1 MSDLLEKI
9 NSCAAIDDVYKLIDE
24 AIKKCN
30 TESEA
35 KEMIGFPYGERK
47 CLGLHKG
54 FINSETR
61 IRFSPTTIFSY
72 SMKDIDYFYEFA
84 KFIRD
89 KKITTK
95 NVLVSYLMTFINEY
109 LGFSTVDRREDYFFS
124 NSFGKTASDEEAFK
138 IADNFDIGN
147 LKNKNIGMCTER
159 SAIAQNILSLF
170 GFESYYCIGCVLD
183 NEKEEPHC
191 FNVVRSKD
199 GYCIVDYSLLCS
211 YYLNNVRKYFVPF
224 IGTVTFDNISD
235 FFFNNGEFNFDVYE
249 YDKNENGLQKI
260 KVNERKYVIGKFSFD
275 INKTKI

>member
-9 NSCAAIDDVYKLIDE
+9 NSCESMDDVYKLIDE

-124 NSFGKTASDEEAFK
+124 NSFCKTASDEEAFK

-159 SAIAQNILSLF
+159 SAIAQNIFILF

-275 INKTKI
+275 INKNKI